1 MCVPSQGSEMSL
13 SDERPKRSHVFP
25 RLAPDLLSRVFQ
37 TLDLIGQLRLGLLQL
52 VLEFLKFYVSCRYKT
67 FYRL

>member
-1 MCVPSQGSEMSL
+1 MKGL
-13 SDERPKRSHVFP
+13 SVRIFLQ
-25 RLAPDLLSRVFQ
+25 RLAPDLFSRVFQ
-37 TLDLIGQLRLGLLQL
+37 TLDLIGQLHLGLLQL

>member
-1 MCVPSQGSEMSL
+1 MFHPKVLRGPYLMKGL
-13 SDERPKRSHVFP
+13 SVRIFLQ
-25 RLAPDLLSRVFQ
+25 RLAPDLFSRVFQ
-37 TLDLIGQLRLGLLQL
+37 TLDLFGQLHLGLLQL